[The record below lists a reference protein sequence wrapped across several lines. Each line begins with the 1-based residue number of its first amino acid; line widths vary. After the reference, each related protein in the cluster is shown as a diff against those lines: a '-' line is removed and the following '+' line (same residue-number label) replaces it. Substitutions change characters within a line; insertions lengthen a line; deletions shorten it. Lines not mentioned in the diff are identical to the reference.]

1 MIDID
6 TARSEARIEEAIR
19 TLSSAEYTSSNDAI
33 CRYAYTPEYAHTL
46 DFFARELDAVGFTT
60 ELDAVGNLVA
70 RNVPQGAPAFGL
82 GSHCDSNRRGG
93 PYDGTLGVVAA
104 LEVAR
109 LNHELGLG
117 LPLQV
122 IAFLEEEA
130 SGFGHG
136 LLGSRIMT
144 QRVTEDELR
153 HEIRA
158 LDDGRSFWNH
168 AEEAG
173 FRPADWRTC
182 AAALDGLIGW
192 IELHIE
198 QGRVLQDTGAR
209 LGIVSTISG
218 IIQADIHAAG
228 RADHAGG
235 TPMDMRQDPAVVI
248 AAGVLHLETL
258 AVDAG
263 PGTVGTVGEI
273 QLVPGIVGVIPGE
286 ARASLDV
293 RSIDEAA
300 LDGVIR
306 SVNEHMVDVA
316 RPRNVQASYSQRL
329 RSPPTPMAKE
339 IVSALSVAATSS
351 GAPTRQMYSGAGHDT
366 MLLADRVQC
375 GMLFV
380 PCRDGIS
387 HSPSEY
393 AKPTDA
399 ALGVQVT
406 LNAVANLCQ
415 QGRDRAHQHDPH
427 PHQR

>member
-6 TARSEARIEEAIR
+6 TARSGVRIEEAIR
-19 TLSSAEYTSSNDAI
+19 MLSSAEYTRSNDAI

-46 DFFARELDAVGFTT
+46 DFFAGELDAVGFTT
-60 ELDAVGNLVA
+60 QLDAVGNLIA
-70 RNVPQGAPAFGL
+70 RNVPEGAPAFGL

-153 HEIRA
+153 HEIHA
-158 LDDGRSFWNH
+158 IDDGRSFWSH

-182 AAALDGLIGW
+182 AAALHGLIGW

-218 IIQADIHAAG
+218 IIQADISAAG

-248 AAGVLHLETL
+248 AAGVLRLERL

-273 QLVPGIVGVIPGE
+273 ELAPDIVGVIPSE
-286 ARASLDV
+286 ARGSVDV
-293 RSIDEAA
+293 RSIDEAT

-306 SVNEHMVDVA
+306 SLNEHVVDVA
-316 RPRNVQASYSQRL
+316 RPRNVRVSYSQRL

-339 IVSALSVAATSS
+339 VVCALGDAATSS
-351 GAPTRQMYSGAGHDT
+351 GAPTRHMYSGAGHDT

-387 HSPSEY
+387 HSPAEY
-393 AKPTDA
+393 AEPADA
-399 ALGVQVT
+399 ALGVQVI
-406 LNAVANLCQ
+406 LNAVRHIC
-415 QGRDRAHQHDPH
+415 HQHLAADRQPQ
-427 PHQR
+427 P

>member
-1 MIDID
+1 MIEIDIGK
-6 TARSEARIEEAIR
+6 SEARIEQAIR
-19 TLSSAEYTSSNDAI
+19 TLSSSEYTKASDAV

-46 DFFARELDAVGFTT
+46 DYFARELDAVGFTT

-70 RNVPQGAPAFGL
+70 RNTPKGSPAFGL

-93 PYDGTLGVVAA
+93 PYDGTLGVVTA

-117 LPLQV
+117 LPLEV

-144 QRVTEDELR
+144 QHVTEDELR
-153 HEIRA
+153 NEVRA
-158 LDDGRSFWNH
+158 LDDGRSFWTH

-173 FRPADWRTC
+173 FYPAEWRTC

-198 QGRVLQDTGAR
+198 QSRVLQDTDNR
-209 LGIVSTISG
+209 LGIVTAISG
-218 IIQADIHAAG
+218 IIQSEIRAVG

-248 AAGVLHLETL
+248 AAGVLRLEKL
-258 AVDAG
+258 ALEAG

-273 QLVPGIVGVIPGE
+273 DLVPGIVGVIAGE

-293 RSIDEAA
+293 RSVDEAI
-300 LDGVIR
+300 LDEVIR
-306 SVNEHMVDVA
+306 SVNDYLADAAE
-316 RPRNVQASYSQRL
+316 PRGVQVSYSQRL
-329 RSPPTPMAKE
+329 RSPPAPMDDELIA
-339 IVSALSVAATSS
+339 ALSEAATAS
-351 GAPTRQMYSGAGHDT
+351 GASSRRMYSGAGHDT
-366 MLLADRVQC
+366 MLLADRVPC

-387 HSPSEY
+387 HSPAEY
-393 AKPTDA
+393 SKPSDA
-399 ALGVQVT
+399 ALGVQVI
-406 LNAVANLCQ
+406 LNAVHGIC
-415 QGRDRAHQHDPH
+415 RQHGELLGV
-427 PHQR
+427 